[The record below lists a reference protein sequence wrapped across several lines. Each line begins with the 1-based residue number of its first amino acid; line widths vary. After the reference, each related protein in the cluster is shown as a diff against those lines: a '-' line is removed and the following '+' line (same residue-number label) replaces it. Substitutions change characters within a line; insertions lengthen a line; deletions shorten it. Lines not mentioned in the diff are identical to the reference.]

1 MTLSSSLVVQPG
13 QISAKELWVSA
24 GVLSPNFNLESS
36 SSWGGSVCLE
46 KRHFCREGAEWAGF
60 TACFCRPSQRV
71 FLPAYAHP
79 SLHSK
84 LPPHVVWWKL

>member
-36 SSWGGSVCLE
+36 STWGGSVCLE
-46 KRHFCREGAEWAGF
+46 TFVYGRC
-60 TACFCRPSQRV
+60 
-71 FLPAYAHP
+71 
-79 SLHSK
+79 
-84 LPPHVVWWKL
+84 